1 MAMTAAEKLAMVKS
15 ILRISDTSED
25 DLITTYLGM
34 AKQEIIR
41 WRYSYADPSIVPTD
55 VPVDYEMTQIMAVVA
70 GYTQSGVENQVLSVE
85 NGIHRHFHHT
95 DMIEY
100 IRANVIPIA
109 GVPRTA
115 VSTS

>member
-1 MAMTAAEKLAMVKS
+1 MSMSAAEKLTMVKS

-25 DLITTYLGM
+25 SLIGTYLDI
-34 AKQEIIR
+34 AKREIIS
-41 WRYSYADPSIVPTD
+41 WRYSYADPAKVPTD
-55 VPVDYEMTQIMAVVA
+55 VPVDYEMTQVMAVVA

-85 NGIHRHFHHT
+85 NGIHRHFRHT
-95 DMIEY
+95 DMIDY

-109 GVPRTA
+109 CVPRTA